1 MFCKHHISKNME
13 NISDRNIRF
22 FDKKIDGMA
31 LIWSMIAVLP
41 VYLYRLF
48 NVAIGVDT
56 EIAIADLKIEKNWL
70 LGCGRFSRYI
80 IKSILGFLAKNY
92 YTATI
97 ASIVTMI
104 VVDYIILVNIKNA

>member
-1 MFCKHHISKNME
+1 ME
-13 NISDRNIRF
+13 NINVKNIGLYI
-22 FDKKIDGMA
+22 KKIDVIA

-41 VYLYRLF
+41 VYLYRLV

-80 IKSILGFLAKNY
+80 IKSIFGFWRKNY
-92 YTATI
+92 YTATF
-97 ASIVTMI
+97 AKYNCNDSS
-104 VVDYIILVNIKNA
+104 